1 VILDEAVGPIG
12 AACLHDFASA
22 VAKAFPGQI
31 EQVVLLLPVHP
42 ASDFPHQVAVILR
55 MEPCVLEE
63 EEAILRKAHTAFERA
78 ALPATMEGHALTV
91 YVVPSYAQDWVSQ
104 KFPDRAIAV
113 AGKRGN
119 C

>member
-1 VILDEAVGPIG
+1 VGPIG
-12 AACLHDFASA
+12 AACLRDFAGA
-22 VAKAFPGQI
+22 AAKAFPSQI

-42 ASDFPHQVAVILR
+42 ASDFPRQVAVILR
-55 MEPCVLEE
+55 MEPCALEE
-63 EEAILRKAHTAFERA
+63 EEAVLRKARAAFERA

-104 KFPDRAIAV
+104 HFPDRAIAV
-113 AGKRGN
+113 AVKQGT